1 MDKEDIDMKAK
12 RIDMEV
18 IMICAV
24 MAIVG
29 ALGIVM
35 GTAAFMGIRFQE
47 CTGTVVLGTGCTL
60 WGLLWGILLIF
71 NSNLVSKR
79 G

>member
-1 MDKEDIDMKAK
+1 MNTKT
-12 RIDMEV
+12 IDMEV
-18 IMICAV
+18 IMICAL
-24 MAIVG
+24 MAVVG
-29 ALGIVM
+29 TLGIVM

-47 CTGTVVLGTGCTL
+47 CNGTAVIGTGCTL

-71 NSNLVSKR
+71 NRNLVSKR

>member
-1 MDKEDIDMKAK
+1 MKTK

-18 IMICAV
+18 IMICAL
-24 MAIVG
+24 MAVVG
-29 ALGIVM
+29 TLGIVM

-47 CTGTVVLGTGCTL
+47 CNGTVVIGTGCTL

-71 NSNLVSKR
+71 NRNLVSKR

>member
-1 MDKEDIDMKAK
+1 MKIK

-18 IMICAV
+18 IMICAL
-24 MAIVG
+24 MAVVG
-29 ALGIVM
+29 TLGIVM

-47 CTGTVVLGTGCTL
+47 CNGTVVIGTGCTL

-71 NSNLVSKR
+71 NRNLVSKR